1 MSNDRTALM
10 VDEAYTL
17 CTLLEL
23 KPKKEEEKTE
33 NSKRMDNEM
42 NGVSVNT
49 EAESES
55 EFWRKKRIS
64 GEDRR
69 GENKR

>member
-17 CTLLEL
+17 CTRLER

-42 NGVSVNT
+42 NGVVSVNT
-49 EAESES
+49 EVES
-55 EFWRKKRIS
+55 EFWRKKNKR
-64 GEDRR
+64 GEDRKE
-69 GENKR
+69 ENKR